1 VDEEDAQEFAENVRE
16 GVMFDAEI
24 PRLVATPGG
33 NAGVLA
39 ALEPASAELAKG
51 ACEAC
56 VVGGVDSLLHSPY
69 LDLLDTEG
77 RLKTSATPAGLIPGE
92 AAAFFVLETVAHAR
106 ARQAPILAQLSP
118 VRIAMERDSPAG
130 QTPGRGQAMAQALR
144 QAVADAP
151 GGPGRI
157 YRVIN
162 DLNGERWRFLE
173 WALACNPALS
183 ALPPDFRLWH
193 PADCFGDIGAATG
206 AAHIC
211 LAVRAFARDYAVG
224 DAILIANTSDTGERA
239 ALCVYPEPRRV

>member
-1 VDEEDAQEFAENVRE
+1 MGSYGIGIERIVACHIEQNHDANGIIWDKALAP
-16 GVMFDAEI
+16 FDLQLIA
-24 PRLVATPGG
+24 VAMK
-33 NAGVLA
+33 
-39 ALEPASAELAKG
+39 S
-51 ACEAC
+51 
-56 VVGGVDSLLHSPY
+56 
-69 LDLLDTEG
+69 
-77 RLKTSATPAGLIPGE
+77 
-92 AAAFFVLETVAHAR
+92 
-106 ARQAPILAQLSP
+106 
-118 VRIAMERDSPAG
+118 
-130 QTPGRGQAMAQALR
+130 